1 MLGADSTAVN
11 PVLQW
16 GRWPQHSKAL
26 LAPTVL
32 GRDKQRGAH
41 QGCRPWLCFWDGG
54 FWEANML
61 DDESHLCYSKARVAN
76 ILEDSPL
83 GKVGRKKPLQ
93 PPRPPKAIG
102 KLQCQ
107 CFQTQTLPKSTGLFA
122 KLGCQYIY
130 FCLCLFACIF
140 FSCLSEVMA
149 QFQELKKTPFIN
161 SLLKAP
167 LSRNDS
173 KPAPSEHCFPKGG
186 SQPRDVGC
194 TVPTSPPQ
202 TASTLP
208 ES

>member
-32 GRDKQRGAH
+32 GRDKQQGAH

-83 GKVGRKKPLQ
+83 SKVGRKKPLQ
-93 PPRPPKAIG
+93 PPRPPKANG

-140 FSCLSEVMA
+140 FFLFV
-149 QFQELKKTPFIN
+149 
-161 SLLKAP
+161 
-167 LSRNDS
+167 
-173 KPAPSEHCFPKGG
+173 
-186 SQPRDVGC
+186 
-194 TVPTSPPQ
+194 
-202 TASTLP
+202 
-208 ES
+208 